1 MSFSCWRP
9 LVLLVAISVI
19 PMAQAAEQSNATLA
33 GSYRDWF
40 VYRAGE
46 GDSLNCFALSK
57 PRSSDPGNL
66 ERSEIAFLVSSW
78 PASNKQHEP
87 SIVAGYP
94 YSENPNVRVQIGG
107 DQFEFGLTRNNGEV
121 GGAWMAETAQE
132 GRLINS
138 MKGGA
143 EMVVIGTSANGT
155 LTRDTYSLAGIT
167 AALDS
172 IETGCN

>member
-1 MSFSCWRP
+1 MRFSCRHS
-9 LVLLVAISVI
+9 LVLLVAFAVI
-19 PMAQAAEQSNATLA
+19 PTAQAAEQSGATLA

-46 GDSLNCFALSK
+46 SDDLNCFALSK
-57 PRSSDPGNL
+57 PRDSDPGNMD
-66 ERSEIAFLVSSW
+66 RGEIAFLVSSW

-94 YSENPNVRVQIGG
+94 YSENPTVRVQIGG
-107 DQFEFGLTRNNGEV
+107 DQFEFALTRNNGDA
-121 GGAWMAETAQE
+121 GGAWMEETAQE
-132 GRLINS
+132 ARLINA

-143 EMVVIGTSANGT
+143 TMTVTGTSAGGT

-167 AALDS
+167 AALDF
-172 IETGCN
+172 IEANCN